1 MDVKEIA
8 REIADR
14 VGNEVVE
21 DGLPLQVI
29 GLVADYLQGDYEQ
42 ITQAI
47 ADISKEQKAI
57 KEGRTSG
64 ERQQDGKAHYDF
76 P

>member
-29 GLVADYLQGDYEQ
+29 GLVADYLKKDYEQ
-42 ITQAI
+42 IIQAI
-47 ADISKEQKAI
+47 ADISEEQKAI
-57 KEGRTSG
+57 KEDRTIG
-64 ERQQDGKAHYDF
+64 ER
-76 P
+76 